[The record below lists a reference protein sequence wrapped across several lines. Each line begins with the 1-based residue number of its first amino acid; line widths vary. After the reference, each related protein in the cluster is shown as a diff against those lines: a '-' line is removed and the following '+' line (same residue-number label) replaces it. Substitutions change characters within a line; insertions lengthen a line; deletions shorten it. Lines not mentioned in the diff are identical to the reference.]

1 MSIEEYVQKSREEM
15 RQKFGKVEMKTD
27 CKYYTENL
35 RKKNDCSILVLN
47 GDRVRERL
55 QCECGVCY
63 FYRP

>member
-15 RQKFGKVEMKTD
+15 RKKFGKVEMKTD
-27 CKYYTENL
+27 CRYYAETMRREF
-35 RKKNDCSILVLN
+35 DCSILVLS
-47 GDRVRERL
+47 GDRERL